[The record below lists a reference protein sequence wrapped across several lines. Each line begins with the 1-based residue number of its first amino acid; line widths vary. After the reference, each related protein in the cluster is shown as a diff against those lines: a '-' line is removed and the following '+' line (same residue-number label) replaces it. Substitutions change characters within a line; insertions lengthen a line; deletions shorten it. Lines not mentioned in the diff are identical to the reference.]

1 MSMNESN
8 ESRDEAQEPSQ
19 GPRAVHRALEL
30 LTRVVESGPISLS
43 ALARQADLPAST
55 AMRMLRVLEHWD
67 YVAKDPQGHFVVGA
81 RFAQSRFTP
90 EPASAEA
97 LNDLSAPI
105 LHELTQS
112 TGESS
117 YLAVRGDANTC
128 VYLREEQTTHPIRH
142 VGFSGWQGRTVPMA
156 SSAVA
161 EVFERRIPESGY
173 VVMDAVVTSEATV
186 VAAPVYSSTGEI
198 IAVLSVVGPSYR
210 LKGDGI
216 SAAGAAVIAAANAL
230 GANF

>member
-1 MSMNESN
+1 MN
-8 ESRDEAQEPSQ
+8 EAQEESPGSGQ

-43 ALARQADLPAST
+43 ALARQAELPAST
-55 AMRMLRVLEHWD
+55 TMRMLRVLEHWD
-67 YVAKDPQGHFVVGA
+67 YVAKNQKGHFVVGA

-105 LHELTQS
+105 LEALTEV

-117 YLAVRGDANTC
+117 YLAVRGDAHTC
-128 VYLREEQTTHPIRH
+128 VYLREVQTSHPIRH

-161 EVFERRIPESGY
+161 EVFELRIPDRGY
-173 VVMDAVVTSEATV
+173 VAMDAVVTSEATV
-186 VAAPVYSSTGEI
+186 VAAPVFSSAGELL
-198 IAVLSVVGPSYR
+198 AVLSIVGPSYR
-210 LKGDGI
+210 LDDAGI
-216 SAAGAAVIAAANAL
+216 QASGPRVVAAASEL
-230 GANF
+230 GSKF